1 MSRPKIGI
9 ALGAGGARGLAHIG
23 VLKVLVEEGIPIDYV
38 AGCSI
43 GSLIGVLFANGTD
56 LGMIEEL
63 AKEIKRNQLI
73 DLTIPKKGLIAGD
86 KVKELI
92 RLLTHRKN
100 MEDLEI
106 PTAAVATDLVTGER
120 VVFREGPID
129 LAVRASISI
138 PGIFEPVE
146 LGEQILVDGG
156 VVDRIPI
163 SVIREMGADIT
174 IGVNVV
180 PHFEKARI
188 ENIFDVITQ
197 SIIIMEREIMS
208 QHIPTADC
216 LIHPDLCEV
225 SPTDFTKVAECVM
238 QGEETTRREI
248 KRLKEL
254 INNYEE
260 PSL

>member
-23 VLKVLVEEGIPIDYV
+23 VLKILVEEGIPIDFV

-43 GSLIGVLFANGTD
+43 GSLIAVLFANGTD

-73 DLTIPKKGLIAGD
+73 DLTIPKKGLIVGD

-100 MEDLEI
+100 LEDLAI
-106 PTAAVATDLVTGER
+106 PTAVVATDLVTGRR

-129 LAVRASISI
+129 VAVRASISI
-138 PGIFEPVE
+138 PGIFEPVH

-163 SVIREMGADIT
+163 SIIKEMGADIT

-180 PHFEKARI
+180 PHFAKARI
-188 ENIFDVITQ
+188 DNIFDVIIQ
-197 SIIIMEREIMS
+197 SIIIMEREIMN

-216 LIHPDLCEV
+216 MIQPDLCEA
-225 SPTDFTKVAECVM
+225 SPTDFTKVTECVI
-238 QGEETTRREI
+238 QGEEATRREV
-248 KRLKEL
+248 KKLKEL
-254 INNYEE
+254 INNYEV
-260 PSL
+260 PPL

>member
-1 MSRPKIGI
+1 MSRPKVGI

-23 VLKVLVEEGIPIDYV
+23 VLKILIEEGVPIDFV

-43 GSLIGVLFANGTD
+43 GSLIGVVFANGTD
-56 LGMIEEL
+56 LRMIEEL
-63 AKEIKRNQLI
+63 AKEIKRNRLI
-73 DLTIPKKGLIAGD
+73 DLTIPKKGLIVGD

-100 MEDLEI
+100 LEDLMI
-106 PTAAVATDLVTGER
+106 PTAVVATDLVTGER
-120 VVFREGPID
+120 VVFQEGPID
-129 LAVRASISI
+129 VAVRASISI

-146 LGEQILVDGG
+146 LGDKILVDGG

-163 SVIREMGADIT
+163 SVIKQMGADIT

-180 PHFEKARI
+180 PHFAQARI

-197 SIIIMEREIMS
+197 SIIIMEREVMN

-216 LIHPDLCEV
+216 LIHPDLCKV
-225 SPTDFTKVAECVM
+225 NPTDFTKVTECVIK
-238 QGEETTRREI
+238 GEEATRKEI
-248 KRLKEL
+248 KKLKKL
-254 INNYEE
+254 IKNYEGS
-260 PSL
+260 SL